1 MSVFYLAGFGSGHR
15 KTGTILLCA
24 RCGGSAASELIAA
37 GGGFY
42 QPPKMGFIVENRR
55 VDPK

>member
-1 MSVFYLAGFGSGHR
+1 MSVFYLAGCESGHR
-15 KTGTILLCA
+15 KTGTMLLCA

-42 QPPKMGFIVENRR
+42 QPPRPGFYSRQ
-55 VDPK
+55 